1 MTVLIAE
8 SVLFKSVANF
18 KTFEKTLKKNID
30 RSLFT
35 KVNERQCFLE
45 ILQNF
50 TITIISSWIN
60 LTMPYWKEGP
70 EKPG

>member
-30 RSLFT
+30 GSLFT
-35 KVNERQCFLE
+35 KVNERQCF
-45 ILQNF
+45 
-50 TITIISSWIN
+50 
-60 LTMPYWKEGP
+60 
-70 EKPG
+70 